1 MENEIYKEL
10 DASLNEL
17 SESIARYLSF
27 EGISEISSKDLD
39 IIIRK
44 SAYSLPTRPSEA
56 GMTPQQIKA
65 AFFRPFTDTEKSLA
79 AEINRV
85 AREINRKDGTL
96 AELVPK
102 IKDILVGI
110 IEKNKEFKE
119 ALEKELESYLKRIDG
134 EAGIEYAYAQRDGE
148 GRLKPMSLSPT
159 AGSIALRGE
168 GGRLKAGTPRDDD
181 DVVTKGYADKTHYGA
196 SQIFASALKG
206 SESGEAVA
214 LKDVSPLEHNL
225 GVRVESKNLI
235 PFPYSEQLSSSGGV
249 NFVYNADGT
258 ITITGTPTEY
268 VMIHLIGKAWPETPD
283 AVGAY
288 LEDGET
294 YTLSMTGVNGE
305 ELLPVCMII
314 GKNKSDGTAMYIDAN
329 KPFTVD
335 KSVYRYDVIRV
346 YINAPLFGQEF
357 NCTIAIQL
365 EKGKATPYAPYIAD
379 TSGVKLLVYGGDY
392 ENPIEYSQGE
402 DIKSIYPT
410 TTIMTDT
417 EGAVVEVE
425 YNRDLNQAFAELYQ
439 AIISLGGNV

>member
-1 MENEIYKEL
+1 MRNKI
-10 DASLNEL
+10 
-17 SESIARYLSF
+17 I
-27 EGISEISSKDLD
+27 GVTVGTPISP
-39 IIIRK
+39 
-44 SAYSLPTRPSEA
+44 A
-56 GMTPQQIKA
+56 
-65 AFFRPFTDTEKSLA
+65 
-79 AEINRV
+79 
-85 AREINRKDGTL
+85 
-96 AELVPK
+96 
-102 IKDILVGI
+102 
-110 IEKNKEFKE
+110 
-119 ALEKELESYLKRIDG
+119 RIDRV
-134 EAGIEYAYAQRDGE
+134 I
-148 GRLKPMSLSPT
+148 KPVKTVNGVAPDENGNVEVKAS
-159 AGSIALRGE
+159 
-168 GGRLKAGTPRDDD
+168 GGN
-181 DVVTKGYADKTHYGA
+181 
-196 SQIFASALKG
+196 ALKG
-206 SESGEAVA
+206 SASGEAVA
-214 LKDVSPLEHNL
+214 LKDVSRIGHNL
-225 GVRVESKNLI
+225 GVRVESKNII

-314 GKNKSDGTAMYIDAN
+314 GKNKSDGTDMYIDAN

-365 EKGKATPYAPYIAD
+365 EKGKATPYTPYIAD
-379 TSGVKLLVYGGDY
+379 TSGVRVLVQGANLLSLDKIYRFDNCSFESGVIKQTEADTNPLVYFKVAVTLDNGEQVLIGQSDTVTVHGKVTFQFTCNEEINTFRFGLNGRVKDTTVMFEGLGLPAGTYIASCNVINATQGSISWKDMQIALVDTEY
-392 ENPIEYSQGE
+392 EPYKEPIEYAQGE

-417 EGAVVEVE
+417 AGAVVEVE
-425 YNRDLNQAFAELYQ
+425 YNKDANKVVKSLEDR
-439 AIISLGGNV
+439 ISALEAMIVSQ